1 MENDSTVSQTLSA
14 AAMLLFS
21 PHIHS
26 HFIAFHSHHRDSI
39 CHTITMGTDGRYLVV
54 LVEVVGFVM
63 LTLGVLMVA

>member
-1 MENDSTVSQTLSA
+1 
-14 AAMLLFS
+14 MLLFS

-54 LVEVVGFVM
+54 LVEVVGLVM